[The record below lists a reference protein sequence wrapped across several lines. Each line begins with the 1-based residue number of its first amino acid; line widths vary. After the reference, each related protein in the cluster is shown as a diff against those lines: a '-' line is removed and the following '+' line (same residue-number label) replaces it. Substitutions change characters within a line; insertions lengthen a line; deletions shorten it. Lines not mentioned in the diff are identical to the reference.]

1 MLLHAL
7 VANANKDGEV
17 SYYDDALKEGL
28 SKAHWNGNFVESKLW
43 ELNESDVI
51 AFEMYGEEGFR
62 PLVVLNIK
70 PATYVRLGELIQ
82 KLEADRS
89 NLEHRISKYLH
100 LTLMSWGGS
109 CGNLRQKSQKLK
121 RRFRGMIY

>member
-70 PATYVRLGELIQ
+70 PATYVRL
-82 KLEADRS
+82 ADRI
-89 NLEHRISKYLH
+89 LETGDHSITLVFASRIVSGKGTPWVKIASGLE
-100 LTLMSWGGS
+100 
-109 CGNLRQKSQKLK
+109 
-121 RRFRGMIY
+121 

>member
-1 MLLHAL
+1 MQSKNIEFTPHQGAMLLHAL

-89 NLEHRISKYLH
+89 NLEHRISKVSGKGTPWVKIASGLE
-100 LTLMSWGGS
+100 
-109 CGNLRQKSQKLK
+109 
-121 RRFRGMIY
+121 